1 MHKFPLPLAHEIPPE
16 TSGSKLVRTAAI
28 VILGI
33 ALVPPVAEGL
43 SICYGQWCE
52 VLGRNTEVHTP
63 VLDSVQDNV
72 HDVHRS
78 AWGWMSAQFQRLP
91 WQPRFVL
98 PVATA
103 IMLIGM
109 IMLRL

>member
-1 MHKFPLPLAHEIPPE
+1 
-16 TSGSKLVRTAAI
+16 
-28 VILGI
+28 
-33 ALVPPVAEGL
+33 
-43 SICYGQWCE
+43 
-52 VLGRNTEVHTP
+52 
-63 VLDSVQDNV
+63 
-72 HDVHRS
+72 
-78 AWGWMSAQFQRLP
+78 MSAQFQRLP